1 MDPSQA
7 PAVVQ
12 QPNMLHSTSSQYL
25 SSEIPP
31 SVNFKYDTNNVPIL
45 KPRVCG
51 LSPAPFWAVIIVLVI
66 IVAAALGGG
75 IGGGLATKAHSGNS
89 GPR

>member
-7 PAVVQ
+7 PEVVQ
-12 QPNMLHSTSSQYL
+12 QPNMLYPTSAQYL
-25 SSEIPP
+25 SSQIPQ
-31 SVNFKYDTNNVPIL
+31 SVNFKYETTNAPIP
-45 KPRVCG
+45 KPRIYG
-51 LSPAPFWAVIIVLVI
+51 LSPARFWAVIIVLVI

-75 IGGGLATKAHSGNS
+75 IGAGLATKAHSGNS